1 MKRYLLFFL
10 IALICQMAPGQG
22 VGGNGVPGAGS
33 GSGSGSIPATSSVLK
48 GTGSAGSATAAT
60 PGTDYVT
67 PSGVPMVTPAKF
79 GAYGDAQQI
88 ANGCTTTTTSTT
100 IVCPSAPFVSG
111 DVGKELWVTG
121 AGASGAAFGSTIST
135 VVSNTTVIV
144 ASTPS
149 TAVTQ
154 NQAVYGHDDAAAIQ
168 ACFNYSGANQVQCI
182 LGTPTPNQFLTP
194 SGYLV
199 AASGLTIPTHSNIT
213 GGSFSEG
220 TTLFIEYNGD
230 ALSLPTGGTL
240 QTGQPV
246 SGVNLANLEL
256 YFDPSQPSGRGLH
269 LNAATGIYPF
279 GGMYN
284 STISNIQVENA
295 AQECL
300 WLDGGGGEGYTY
312 NLPNQYITFN
322 QMNCNGPNQQHNAAE
337 ILATGQNAQ
346 ILFLGGAINGVPTAS
361 YYPNPLIAIQPKTS
375 GLNDAPVDIK
385 FYGYTYETG
394 TQGLY
399 VSQASNIHYDN
410 GYVENIAS
418 PLYAV
423 NSSGITFNGNHL
435 ANSGTTTAV
444 AQFAGNVTGSVRD
457 NYVSG
462 SSVPAAFGV
471 CQNNNNA
478 IDFAENTSAVTTTAG
493 CVTNQINPAATAT
506 FIGTTV
512 YVNPSATP
520 ITSIVDT
527 SVMPGKTLTLYAGG
541 GSFILAQ
548 GGNINLGGLPS
559 PLTVPSGSSV
569 VLTLMDLGPT
579 WLVTSGPSIGGV
591 SSNCSSGGCTLNC
604 R

>member
-1 MKRYLLFFL
+1 M
-10 IALICQMAPGQG
+10 
-22 VGGNGVPGAGS
+22 
-33 GSGSGSIPATSSVLK
+33 
-48 GTGSAGSATAAT
+48 
-60 PGTDYVT
+60 
-67 PSGVPMVTPAKF
+67 
-79 GAYGDAQQI
+79 
-88 ANGCTTTTTSTT
+88 
-100 IVCPSAPFVSG
+100 
-111 DVGKELWVTG
+111 
-121 AGASGAAFGSTIST
+121 
-135 VVSNTTVIV
+135 
-144 ASTPS
+144 
-149 TAVTQ
+149 
-154 NQAVYGHDDAAAIQ
+154 
-168 ACFNYSGANQVQCI
+168 
-182 LGTPTPNQFLTP
+182 
-194 SGYLV
+194 
-199 AASGLTIPTHSNIT
+199 
-213 GGSFSEG
+213 
-220 TTLFIEYNGD
+220 
-230 ALSLPTGGTL
+230 
-240 QTGQPV
+240 
-246 SGVNLANLEL
+246 
-256 YFDPSQPSGRGLH
+256 
-269 LNAATGIYPF
+269 
-279 GGMYN
+279 
-284 STISNIQVENA
+284 
-295 AQECL
+295 
-300 WLDGGGGEGYTY
+300 
-312 NLPNQYITFN
+312 
-322 QMNCNGPNQQHNAAE
+322 
-337 ILATGQNAQ
+337 
-346 ILFLGGAINGVPTAS
+346 
-361 YYPNPLIAIQPKTS
+361 
-375 GLNDAPVDIK
+375 DIK

-471 CQNNNNA
+471 CQNNDNA

-591 SSNCSSGGCTLNC
+591 SSNCSSGGCTLLLLSAPVTAYRGSFPSQERPGRLPLSSTTFIPAQTWPAIPSVRRQGDTCNPSDTYTDNNHPGNMLLTAGTAGTGTGIVC
-604 R
+604 GLVSENPSITAANTCAGLDLGDGGLRACAAWDHRGRVPGGDGAYAQC